1 MKQLNK
7 INMAQYFTVKAV
19 FEVEDAKGKI
29 KKQTEQYLV
38 DAMSV
43 TEAEARIT
51 EYLSER
57 GENDFEVKSA
67 SKSNIVSVIEA

>member
-1 MKQLNK
+1 
-7 INMAQYFTVKAV
+7 MAQYFTVKAV
-19 FEVEDAKGKI
+19 FETEDNKGKI
-29 KKQTEQYLV
+29 KKQTEVYLV

-51 EYLSER
+51 LYLTDR

>member
-1 MKQLNK
+1 
-7 INMAQYFTVKAV
+7 MAQYFTVKAV
-19 FEVEDAKGKI
+19 FEIEDAKGKI
-29 KKQTEQYLV
+29 KKQTEVYLV

-43 TEAEARIT
+43 TEAEAHIT
-51 EYLSER
+51 SYLADR

>member
-1 MKQLNK
+1 
-7 INMAQYFTVKAV
+7 MAQYFTVKAV

-43 TEAEARIT
+43 TEAE
-51 EYLSER
+51 EYELCAKLVELKSLIPTVKFTRKQIKQDILNIISEL
-57 GENDFEVKSA
+57 
-67 SKSNIVSVIEA
+67 

>member
-1 MKQLNK
+1 
-7 INMAQYFTVKAV
+7 MAQYFTVKAV

-29 KKQTEQYLV
+29 KKQTETYLV

-51 EYLSER
+51 DYLS
-57 GENDFEVKSA
+57 A
-67 SKSNIVSVIEA
+67 SPITGSTEPIIATMSDTIEPSDINLSP

>member
-1 MKQLNK
+1 
-7 INMAQYFTVKAV
+7 MAQYFTVKAV
-19 FEVEDAKGKI
+19 FETEDNKGKI
-29 KKQTEQYLV
+29 KKQTEVYLV

-51 EYLSER
+51 EYLSGR
-57 GENDFEVKSA
+57 GENDFEIKSA

>member
-1 MKQLNK
+1 
-7 INMAQYFTVKAV
+7 MAQYFTVKAV
-19 FEVEDAKGKI
+19 FEIEDNKGKI
-29 KKQTEQYLV
+29 KKQTEVYLV

-51 EYLSER
+51 DYLSER

>member
-1 MKQLNK
+1 MS
-7 INMAQYFTVKAV
+7 QYFTVKAI
-19 FEVEDAKGKI
+19 FQTEDSKGKV
-29 KKQTEQYLV
+29 KKQTETYLV

-43 TEAEARIT
+43 TEAEVRIT
-51 EYLSER
+51 EYLAER

>member
-1 MKQLNK
+1 
-7 INMAQYFTVKAV
+7 MAQYFTVKAV
-19 FEVEDAKGKI
+19 FEIEDNKGKI

-51 EYLSER
+51 DYLASR

>member
-1 MKQLNK
+1 
-7 INMAQYFTVKAV
+7 MAQYFTVKAV
-19 FEVEDAKGKI
+19 FETEDNKGKI
-29 KKQTEQYLV
+29 KKQTEVYLV

-51 EYLSER
+51 EYLSGR

>member
-1 MKQLNK
+1 
-7 INMAQYFTVKAV
+7 MAQYFTVKAV
-19 FEVEDAKGKI
+19 FETEDNKGKI
-29 KKQTEQYLV
+29 KKQTEVYLV

-51 EYLSER
+51 DYLSER
-57 GENDFEVKSA
+57 GENDFEIKSA

>member
-1 MKQLNK
+1 
-7 INMAQYFTVKAV
+7 MAQYFTVKAV
-19 FEVEDAKGKI
+19 FEIEDAKGKI
-29 KKQTEQYLV
+29 KKQTEVYLV

-51 EYLSER
+51 SYLADR
-57 GENDFEVKSA
+57 GENDFEIKSA

>member
-1 MKQLNK
+1 
-7 INMAQYFTVKAV
+7 MAQYFTVKAV
-19 FEVEDAKGKI
+19 FEIEDNKGKI
-29 KKQTEQYLV
+29 KKQTEVYLV

-51 EYLSER
+51 DYLSER
-57 GENDFEVKSA
+57 GENDFEIKSA

>member
-1 MKQLNK
+1 
-7 INMAQYFTVKAV
+7 MAQYFTVKAV
-19 FEVEDAKGKI
+19 FETEDNKGKI
-29 KKQTEQYLV
+29 KKQTEVYLV

-57 GENDFEVKSA
+57 GENDFEVKSS

>member
-1 MKQLNK
+1 MS
-7 INMAQYFTVKAV
+7 QYFTVKAI
-19 FEVEDAKGKI
+19 FQTEDSKGKV
-29 KKQTEQYLV
+29 KKQTETYLV

-43 TEAEARIT
+43 TEAEVRIT